1 MIRLALAALL
11 ALPWAPQDGPHL
23 PLLEKDLPSSGRD
36 DRLIFAYFY
45 ARDDAALRHDLHEMS
60 KSGIDVALVIGSEP
74 ARLSAL
80 GRALED
86 LDRELRVH
94 PRVAPAVDLAP
105 LKGIDLTTDEGRR
118 RLYALVAGF
127 YSRMPPPSWVFVDGR
142 PLAWL
147 LPVPAGTRVDKGL
160 GEELAKIGRRDF
172 DGRSFFLAADVSWRD
187 VPADRRFAWGAAH
200 DGPRDLGIVSVGPGC
215 GSPDRPRDDGKF
227 YERGWYVALRLEP
240 RWVAI
245 ESWNGGEEGT
255 DVAESKEYKRK
266 YVEATLQYARKFKLG
281 EKIPLPKGKW
291 TGAAKV
297 LYTAKYFPHEQGLRP
312 VAAEGGAFEFIQLR
326 GIAMLASK
334 ENASGTRR
342 SIGFDVDDSFSLL
355 EKRSFEVSVE
365 FLDSGEGT
373 FSLEYDS
380 WDPKLG
386 PPERTAKSAGERAFT
401 ATGDWRTETFDLPD
415 ARFGNSQSGG
425 ADFRLVT
432 EKRGIAVRR
441 VAIVPK

>member
-1 MIRLALAALL
+1 MALSALL
-11 ALPWAPQDGPHL
+11 GLLGAIQDGSHL
-23 PLLEKDLPSSGRD
+23 PLSGKDLSSSGRD
-36 DRLIFAYFY
+36 DRLVFAYFY
-45 ARDDAALRHDLHEMS
+45 ARDDATVRHDLHEMS
-60 KSGIDVALVIGSEP
+60 KSGIDVALVIGADP

-86 LDRELRVH
+86 LDREIRVH
-94 PRVAPAVDLAP
+94 PRVAPAIDVAP
-105 LKGIDLTTDEGRR
+105 LKGVDLTTEDGRM
-118 RLYALVAGF
+118 RLYALISGF
-127 YSRMPPPSWVFVDGR
+127 YSQMPPKSWSVVDGR
-142 PLAWL
+142 PLVWL
-147 LPVPAGTRVDKGL
+147 LPAPVGTRVEKRL
-160 GEELAKIGRRDF
+160 GEDLSKIGRRDF
-172 DGRSFFLAADVSWRD
+172 DGRSFYLATDVSWRD

-200 DGPRDLGIVSVGPGC
+200 DGPRDLPIVSVGPGC
-215 GSPDRPRDDGKF
+215 ASPDRPRDDGKF

-245 ESWNGGEEGT
+245 ESWNGGAEGT
-255 DVAESKEYKRK
+255 DVAESKEQKRK

-281 EKIPLPKGKW
+281 EQIPLPKGKW
-291 TGAAKV
+291 TGSAKA
-297 LYTAKYFPHEQGLRP
+297 LYTAKYSPHEQGLRP
-312 VAAEGGAFEFIQLR
+312 VAAEAGAFEFIQLR

-334 ENASGTRR
+334 ENPSLTRR

-355 EKRSFEVSVE
+355 ERRAFEVTVE

-386 PPERTAKSAGERAFT
+386 VPERAAKSAGERAFT

-441 VAIVPK
+441 VAVIPK